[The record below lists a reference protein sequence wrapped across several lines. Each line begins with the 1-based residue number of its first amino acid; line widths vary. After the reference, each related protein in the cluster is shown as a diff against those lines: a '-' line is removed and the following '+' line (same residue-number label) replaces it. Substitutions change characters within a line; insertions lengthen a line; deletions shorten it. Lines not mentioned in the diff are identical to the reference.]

1 MTSNLSERD
10 KKIIY
15 ISFLKKQSKKKGGIG
30 IFSFVVLATF

>member
-15 ISFLKKQSKKKGGIG
+15 ISFLKKQSKKEGGIA
-30 IFSFVVLATF
+30 IFSFVVLAIF

>member
-15 ISFLKKQSKKKGGIG
+15 ISFLKKQSKKKGGIR
-30 IFSFVVLATF
+30 IFSFVVLAVF